1 MSLYS
6 GLKINSNMI
15 YEMFLFL
22 QGIVISEIMKC
33 STWKSHLIYS
43 EGSKLMLS
51 KVAGETE
58 KLL

>member
-1 MSLYS
+1 
-6 GLKINSNMI
+6 MI

-33 STWKSHLIYS
+33 GTWKSHLIYS
-43 EGSKLMLS
+43 EGSKLMPCE
-51 KVAGETE
+51 VAGETE

>member
-1 MSLYS
+1 
-6 GLKINSNMI
+6 MI

-22 QGIVISEIMKC
+22 QGIVISEIMNC

-43 EGSKLMLS
+43 EGSKLMLC